1 MGNVGGF
8 PLLAHHLEV
17 CLAETTSRIGGCCSS
32 LRSGTEH
39 DVIACGSV
47 VGHTQ
52 CEEMQRVGGTA
63 LDAGTETRKGAGGR
77 ATALHNCRKPT
88 ENTPPNSMPESV
100 FARHATETMG
110 EPPHVSRMHTTAT
123 DGTWMGRQRVWME
136 GKGVGRGGQGQGRG
150 GGRGRA
156 ANSGGAR
163 PPTRWGHGPAWPCP
177 VRRAT
182 EWSLFIAG
190 PCGSDAGE
198 DAGDIPGNVFS
209 PQRQKRANLTP
220 WDDRELSET

>member
-123 DGTWMGRQRVWME
+123 DGTWMGRQRVWMG
-136 GKGVGRGGQGQGRG
+136 GKGA
-150 GGRGRA
+150 GRA
-156 ANSGGAR
+156 RVVAVVEGELQIAEALVPRHDGGMAR
-163 PPTRWGHGPAWPCP
+163 LGRARFDVPPNGRYSLPVHAAAMPEKTR
-177 VRRAT
+177 VI
-182 EWSLFIAG
+182 SLGTFFRPNG
-190 PCGSDAGE
+190 K
-198 DAGDIPGNVFS
+198 NVS
-209 PQRQKRANLTP
+209 I
-220 WDDRELSET
+220 